1 MLRILF
7 ALTVAAGVASACA
20 KCVPGD
26 LSAPSRCVPQADAG
40 SANCAA
46 SEACVA
52 IAGTGVQR
60 DYRCLSPCASGGCPR
75 GFDCSGAIVGSG
87 CGHIAADGGSDDGGG
102 GGKYGDPTD
111 TDGGTCR
118 TLFVCMPT
126 VCN

>member
-1 MLRILF
+1 MLRILL
-7 ALTVAAGVASACA
+7 AVGVAAAVGAACA

-26 LSAPSRCVPQADAG
+26 LTAPAHCVPQADAG
-40 SANCAA
+40 SPNCAA
-46 SEACVA
+46 EEACVA
-52 IAGTGVQR
+52 IAGTGLQR
-60 DYRCLSPCASGGCPR
+60 DYRCLSHCASGGCPR

-87 CGHIAADGGSDDGGG
+87 CVHTAGDDGGG